1 MNINAGVF
9 FGGSSVEH
17 EVSIISA
24 LQGIHALDKEKYNPI
39 PIYITKDGEMYT
51 GKELLKIENYKH
63 ITKLLKLCIKITL
76 VREGGDVWLYRISS
90 SVFKNKLTKIDI
102 AFPIVHGTNCED
114 GSLQGYFE
122 VLRLPYVGSDVL
134 SSAVGMDKIMMKHVL
149 RRQGLPIVDDISF
162 HVRDWYKESE
172 KLIEKIETI
181 LQYPVII
188 KPANLGSSVGIGKA
202 NSKDELELGIELAG
216 SFADRIIIEKG
227 IENLKEINCAVL
239 GDSEYAEAS
248 ALEEPISSEEILSYS
263 DKYVSKDAGKGMNFS
278 KRKLPAE
285 LPQAMES
292 EIKKLALETF
302 KAIGCNGCA
311 RVDFLI
317 DEKNNNKVYVNEINT
332 IPGSLS
338 FYLWEA
344 EGKSFSKLLDEMIH
358 LAFKRDRERAALLF
372 TYNANILA
380 MGGWKGGKG
389 AKSFKS

>member
-1 MNINAGVF
+1 MNMNVGVF

-24 LQGIHALDKEKYNPI
+24 LQGIHSLDKEKYNPI

-51 GKELLKIENYKH
+51 GKDLLKIENYKH

-76 VREGGDVWLYRISS
+76 VREGGDVWLFRTVS

-122 VLRLPYVGSDVL
+122 VLRLPYIGSDVL
-134 SSAVGMDKIMMKHVL
+134 SSAVGMDKIVMKHIL
-149 RRQGLPIVDDISF
+149 RRQGLPLVDDISF
-162 HVRDWYKESE
+162 YVRDWYKDTK
-172 KLIEKIETI
+172 KLVGKIEETI
-181 LQYPVII
+181 EYPVII
-188 KPANLGSSVGIGKA
+188 KPANLGSSVGIRKA
-202 NSKDELELGIELAG
+202 NSRLELELGIEFAG
-216 SFADRIIIEKG
+216 SFADKIIVEKG

-239 GDSEYAEAS
+239 GDSEYAEVS

-263 DKYVSKDAGKGMNFS
+263 DKYLNENSGKGMHLS

-285 LPQAMES
+285 IPQELEK
-292 EIKKLALETF
+292 EIKNLALQTF
-302 KAIGCNGCA
+302 KTIGCNGCA

-317 DEKNNNKVYVNEINT
+317 DVENKNKVYVNEINT

-344 EGKSFSKLLDEMIH
+344 QGKTFSELLDGMIH

-372 TYNANILA
+372 TYDVNILA

-389 AKSFKS
+389 SKSL